1 MTGPKEYSRRAI
13 ESCERKAKQLR
24 EKAEGY
30 DLLAAM
36 IEAADL
42 ADIQAQ
48 RIWALVSFEEEL

>member
-1 MTGPKEYSRRAI
+1 MTGPKKYSRRAI

-30 DLLAAM
+30 DLLAVM
-36 IEAADL
+36 IEAGELD
-42 ADIQAQ
+42 DVQAR